1 MAVVMHWFR
10 RDLRLVDNVAL
21 NAASAAG
28 EVLPVFV
35 IDPGILQRPDTG
47 VPRVAFLYAGL
58 RALDGD
64 LRERG
69 SRLLLSTGE
78 PAAVLRELARRH
90 HVGALFFNRDY
101 EPYATRRDARVIAA
115 LTAEG
120 VAVHGY
126 RDDVVAELGDLPGP
140 RPFRVFTPFYRAWRV
155 GATPAA
161 AAPPQRGQF
170 VPAGAIEGERLPRP
184 VLASGAP
191 LPSTP
196 AAGHA
201 AGRSVLDRFARQALA
216 GYGEARDRLD
226 RATTSRV
233 SAFLRFGM
241 VSIRECL
248 AVAGRHPGPG
258 SEAWIRQLAW
268 RDFYRQLLA
277 AIPRLEGEPMDQ
289 RMAGL
294 AWNDD
299 PAAFAAWR
307 DGQTGYPIVDAGM
320 RQLGSEGWLPNR
332 ARLIV
337 ASFLTKDLG
346 LNWQLG
352 ERLFM
357 QRLIDGDLAS
367 NNGGWQWIAG
377 SGADPQ
383 PFFRILNPI
392 LQGQRFDPDGSYV
405 RRWCPELAA
414 IPQRQAHTPWL
425 MSDAEQRQ
433 AGCVIGRDYP
443 APLVDHQ
450 QARTAALARVS
461 TLKLQLQLQQPGR
474 VLSEDLHHRLRL

>member
-1 MAVVMHWFR
+1 MHWFR

-21 NAASAAG
+21 NAATAAG

-35 IDPGILQRPDTG
+35 IDPEILQRPDTG
-47 VPRVAFLYAGL
+47 VPRLAFLYAGL
-58 RALDGD
+58 KALDGE
-64 LRERG
+64 LREHG

-90 HVGALFFNRDY
+90 HVAALFFNRDY
-101 EPYATRRDARVIAA
+101 EPYASRRDARVTAA

-120 VAVHGY
+120 FAVHQY
-126 RDDVVAELGDLPGP
+126 RDDVIAELGDLPGP
-140 RPFRVFTPFYRAWRV
+140 RPFRVFTPFYRAWLTGQV
-155 GATPAA
+155 PAPAA
-161 AAPPQRGQF
+161 PAHRGQF
-170 VPAGAIEGERLPRP
+170 VAPGPTEGEQLPRP
-184 VLASGAP
+184 VVRSGAR

-201 AGRSVLDRFARQALA
+201 AGRGVLDRFARQALA
-216 GYGEARDRLD
+216 AYSEARDRLD

-248 AVAGRHPGPG
+248 AVAGRHPGLG

-277 AIPRLEGEPMDQ
+277 AIPRLEGEPMDP
-289 RMAGL
+289 RMASL

-320 RQLGSEGWLPNR
+320 RQLASEGWLPNR

-352 ERLFM
+352 ERVFM
-357 QRLIDGDLAS
+357 ERLLDGDLAS
-367 NNGGWQWIAG
+367 NNGGWQWVAG

-383 PFFRILNPI
+383 PFFRVLNPV
-392 LQGQRFDPDGSYV
+392 LQGQRFDPTGDYV

-414 IPQRQAHTPWL
+414 VPVTQIHQPWT
-425 MSDAEQRQ
+425 MRASDERRW
-433 AGCVIGRDYP
+433 GCRIGRDYP
-443 APLVDHQ
+443 PPIVDHQ
-450 QARTAALARVS
+450 QARRATLARFAAVRATTATGAGGPRS
-461 TLKLQLQLQQPGR
+461 RARSSPSPR
-474 VLSEDLHHRLRL
+474 A

>member
-1 MAVVMHWFR
+1 
-10 RDLRLVDNVAL
+10 
-21 NAASAAG
+21 
-28 EVLPVFV
+28 
-35 IDPGILQRPDTG
+35 
-47 VPRVAFLYAGL
+47 
-58 RALDGD
+58 
-64 LRERG
+64 
-69 SRLLLSTGE
+69 
-78 PAAVLRELARRH
+78 
-90 HVGALFFNRDY
+90 
-101 EPYATRRDARVIAA
+101 
-115 LTAEG
+115 
-120 VAVHGY
+120 
-126 RDDVVAELGDLPGP
+126 
-140 RPFRVFTPFYRAWRV
+140 
-155 GATPAA
+155 
-161 AAPPQRGQF
+161 
-170 VPAGAIEGERLPRP
+170 
-184 VLASGAP
+184 
-191 LPSTP
+191 
-196 AAGHA
+196 
-201 AGRSVLDRFARQALA
+201 
-216 GYGEARDRLD
+216 
-226 RATTSRV
+226 
-233 SAFLRFGM
+233 M

-277 AIPRLEGEPMDQ
+277 AIPRLEGEPMDP

-320 RQLGSEGWLPNR
+320 RQLASEGWLPNR

-352 ERLFM
+352 ERVFM

-367 NNGGWQWIAG
+367 NNGGWQWVAG

-392 LQGQRFDPDGSYV
+392 LQGRRFDPDGSYV

-414 IPQRQAHTPWL
+414 IPERQAHTPWL
-425 MSDAEQRQ
+425 MSDPEQRQ

-450 QARTAALARVS
+450 QARTAALARVKR
-461 TLKLQLQLQQPGR
+461 LKLQLQLQQPGR
-474 VLSEDLHHRLRL
+474 VLSVDLHHRLRL